1 MIKSFK
7 KRRTL
12 KLMKGG
18 RFLGK
23 GSYGCVVSPA
33 LSCNISINS
42 KKSTKKLTKY
52 SKIQASNNKTVSKII
67 LSPDNNIRDEITIS
81 NKLKSIDPHQKYF
94 ITISEYC
101 KIKTIPQ
108 DRSNITR
115 VKYLDDNSG
124 YYHKLDKKDLDKKY
138 CPVDL
143 AMKPINLVMPH
154 GGYNLE
160 EIAEV
165 INNYGLYGKSIKSD
179 KHKSLDMISKTKL
192 LIGQMLFKNLKEC
205 IRNLLQGLFKMHRN
219 RIVNRDIKEENIIL
233 NYNENTKK
241 IHIRYIDYGLSE
253 LLTSEFCKDD
263 NNIDLK
269 GTFELIAPEIF
280 IVYQIYNN
288 KQYVRNDNYIM
299 GKINSDI
306 KDYVKKQ
313 LKSLH
318 IDTSE
323 LYNIVPQLYSKIKS
337 EFNNK
342 TLMNKYFGTNEHL
355 NGYLQKND
363 VYTLGITLYEFLD
376 AYTNEIDIRKDLR
389 LYDLLKKMINIHPDN
404 RYNTL
409 QCLNHPY
416 FK

>member
-1 MIKSFK
+1 
-7 KRRTL
+7 
-12 KLMKGG
+12 
-18 RFLGK
+18 
-23 GSYGCVVSPA
+23 
-33 LSCNISINS
+33 
-42 KKSTKKLTKY
+42 
-52 SKIQASNNKTVSKII
+52 
-67 LSPDNNIRDEITIS
+67 
-81 NKLKSIDPHQKYF
+81 
-94 ITISEYC
+94 
-101 KIKTIPQ
+101 
-108 DRSNITR
+108 
-115 VKYLDDNSG
+115 
-124 YYHKLDKKDLDKKY
+124 
-138 CPVDL
+138 
-143 AMKPINLVMPH
+143 
-154 GGYNLE
+154 
-160 EIAEV
+160 
-165 INNYGLYGKSIKSD
+165 
-179 KHKSLDMISKTKL
+179 MISKTKL